1 MARKSKS
8 TIDDKAAEV
17 PLSSMIDVVFLLLIY
32 FILTQKP
39 VVEDVHLQVDL
50 PAPGAPSSGDPPQL
64 LTIDVMKLP
73 GMDNDDQVAALA
85 AKEPDAERRKA
96 ILRNEKTYYHM
107 NGAPYE
113 SGKLQEYLVTVA
125 ESNPD
130 TTVMINCGPNAK
142 HKKLVKLLD
151 MCSKAGLRKL
161 NIVEDESVIFKADPP
176 EKRK

>member
-1 MARKSKS
+1 MARKKS
-8 TIDDKAAEV
+8 NIDEKAAEV

-39 VVEDVHLQVDL
+39 VIEDVHLQVDL
-50 PAPGAPSSGDPPQL
+50 PAPGAPSSGDAPQL

-73 GMDNDDQVAALA
+73 GMDNDDQVAAKA
-85 AKEPDAERRKA
+85 AKETDPERKKA
-96 ILRNEKTYYHM
+96 ILRQERIFYHM

-113 SGKLQEYLVTVA
+113 AAKLKEYLQTVA
-125 ESNPD
+125 DTNPD

-151 MCSKAGLRKL
+151 MCSEVGLTKL
-161 NIVEDESVIFKADPP
+161 NIVEDMTVSFKPDPP

>member
-1 MARKSKS
+1 MARKTKS

-50 PAPGAPSSGDPPQL
+50 PAPGAPSKGDPPPL
-64 LTIDVMKLP
+64 LTIDVMRLP
-73 GMDNDDQVAALA
+73 GLDNGDQVWEMAKAETNAELRKQILA
-85 AKEPDAERRKA
+85 Q
-96 ILRNEKTYYHM
+96 EKTYYHM

-113 SGKLQEYLVTVA
+113 ISKLEEYLKTVA
-125 ESNPD
+125 DTNPD

-142 HKKLVKLLD
+142 HKKLIKLLD
-151 MCSKAGLRKL
+151 ICSKVGLNKL
-161 NIVEDESVIFKADPP
+161 NIVDDDTVAFKADPP
-176 EKRK
+176 EKR

>member
-1 MARKSKS
+1 MARKHSN
-8 TIDDKAAEV
+8 IDEKAAEV

-39 VVEDVHLQVDL
+39 VIEDVHLQVDL
-50 PAPGAPSSGDPPQL
+50 PAPGAPSSGDAPQL

-96 ILRNEKTYYHM
+96 ILKQEKVYYHM

-113 SGKLQEYLVTVA
+113 WTKLREYLQTVA

-142 HKKLVKLLD
+142 HKKLVRLLD
-151 MCSKAGLRKL
+151 MCSQVGLTKL
-161 NIVEDESVIFKADPP
+161 NIVEDETVLFQPDPP
-176 EKRK
+176 EKRQ